1 MKKLL
6 TLTVAAVAA
15 ALNVN
20 AKTLAL
26 WPIDHDGTT
35 FDGRNAVSSANG
47 LSLVTGSPTAGLN
60 WVLLVPLVMLFSTAQ
75 ATAFS

>member
-26 WPIDHDGTT
+26 WPMDHDGTT
-35 FDGRNAVSSANG
+35 FDGRNAVSSANP
-47 LSLVTGSPTAGLN
+47 LALVSGSTTGGAGLG
-60 WVLLVPLVMLFSTAQ
+60 VAVQPRRKRDGFFSA
-75 ATAFS
+75 